1 MSSSSRCLEMWK
13 SSPTEA
19 DSVRRRSVL
28 QRSVAAMSIVATLAG
43 CATGAALRE
52 ARRAEERQDYD
63 VAVVEYNRA
72 LQRDPDNVDARTGL
86 QRAKLRASQE
96 HFTRARRFAANGRL
110 DEAAVEY
117 KLAVELNPDNPV
129 IVQELEQIQNQLRA
143 KVAIN
148 RDGKTDLEALVER
161 MKAQRLPG
169 TEIAAEPLPDEL
181 IFRSSPNDV
190 IIRALAQLAKVNVVF
205 DPAFR
210 PSPIS
215 IEIRNQTFAEAL
227 QSITASTQNFYRV
240 TAPRTITIIPDTAAK
255 RREYEEDI
263 VRTFYLSNADPKET
277 MDLLRVVIDARR
289 IGAIQG
295 TNAIT
300 ITDTA
305 ERVEAAGRLISIID
319 KARPEVMTDVELL
332 EVNRTRFT
340 EYGLQFA
347 SPGSAGINGI
357 ADANR
362 TGLTLDDLKNLS
374 GSQILMTQVPGVY
387 YRLLKQDRTTRVLA
401 NPQLR
406 SQVGYSAQAQFGDR
420 VPVPVTTFS
429 PIATGGVNQQPIT
442 SYNYEN
448 IGVNIDITPRTHMN
462 NEVTLALT
470 IQVTSISGT
479 GFGGLPTFGNRSIKT
494 TIRLKDGETNML
506 AGLIRDDERKVRDGI
521 PGLSDIPGI
530 GHLLGHSS
538 TDRTQTDVIVM
549 LTPRI
554 VRVLELSEEDLRAFQ
569 MGRDSGSTI
578 TAPGRLGGPPGGMP
592 LPGLPDEP
600 SIDRP
605 VIDPNVG
612 APLPG
617 APQPAKPVLPPAPP
631 PQTPPSPGQAP
642 PPR

>member
-1 MSSSSRCLEMWK
+1 MFSGLEPKRWV
-13 SSPTEA
+13 TA
-19 DSVRRRSVL
+19 L
-28 QRSVAAMSIVATLAG
+28 AIAAALAG
-43 CATGAALRE
+43 CITSAAMRE
-52 ARRAEERQDYD
+52 GRRAEERQDYD
-63 VAVVEYNRA
+63 LAVIEYTRA
-72 LQRDPDNVDARTGL
+72 LQQDPDNVNARTGL
-86 QRAKLRASQE
+86 QRARLRASQD
-96 HFTRARRFAANGRL
+96 HFTRARRFVGTGQL
-110 DEAAVEY
+110 EEAASEY
-117 KLAVELNPDNPV
+117 KLASELNPDNPV
-129 IVQELEQIQNQLRA
+129 IRDELEKTQNLLRA
-143 KVAIN
+143 KIAIN
-148 RDGKTDLEALVER
+148 RDGKTDLEALVDR
-161 MKAQRLPG
+161 MKSQRLPG
-169 TEIAAEPLPDEL
+169 LDVPAEPLPDEL
-181 IFRSSPNDV
+181 IFRDASNQI
-190 IIRALAQLAKVNVVF
+190 IIRALAQMAKVNVVF

-227 QSITASTQNFYRV
+227 QSITSSTQNFHRV
-240 TAPRTITIIPDTAAK
+240 TAPRTITIIPDTPAK

-263 VRTFYLSNADPKET
+263 VRTFYLSNADLKET
-277 MDLLRVVIDARR
+277 MDLLRIVIDARR
-289 IGAIQG
+289 IGGVQG

-305 ERVEAAGRLISIID
+305 ERIEAAGRLISMID

-332 EVNRTRFT
+332 EVNRTRLT

-347 SPGSAGINGI
+347 SAGSAGINGI
-357 ADANR
+357 ADVNKP
-362 TGLTLDDLKNLS
+362 GLTFDDLRNLT
-374 GSQILMTQVPGVY
+374 GAQVFMTQVPGLY

-406 SQVGYSAQAQFGDR
+406 SQVGYSAQAEFGDR

-442 SYNYEN
+442 SFNYEN
-448 IGVNIDITPRTHMN
+448 IGVNIDISPRTHMN

-479 GFGGLPTFGNRSIKT
+479 GFGGLPTFGNRLIKT

-538 TDRTQTDVIVM
+538 NERNQTDVIVM

-554 VRVLELSEEDLRAFQ
+554 VRVLELTEEDLRGFQ
-569 MGRDSGSTI
+569 MGRDSGAAGAVPS
-578 TAPGRLGGPPGGMP
+578 RLGAPPAGGVGLP
-592 LPGLPDEP
+592 LPEEPPVPGAEPDA
-600 SIDRP
+600 
-605 VIDPNVG
+605 G
-612 APLPG
+612 TPLPG
-617 APQPAKPVLPPAPP
+617 ASPQPGAMPQPAKPVLPPAPP
-631 PQTPPSPGQAP
+631 PQTPPNPGQAT

>member
-1 MSSSSRCLEMWK
+1 MSSGL
-13 SSPTEA
+13 
-19 DSVRRRSVL
+19 DRRRWVVAL
-28 QRSVAAMSIVATLAG
+28 LVAAALAG
-43 CATGAALRE
+43 CVTSAALRE
-52 ARRAEERQDYD
+52 GRRAEERQDYD
-63 VAVVEYNRA
+63 VAVVEYTRA
-72 LQRDPDNVDARTGL
+72 LQSDPDNVNARTGL
-86 QRAKLRASQE
+86 QRAKLRASQD
-96 HFTRARRFAANGRL
+96 HFTRARRFVGTGQL
-110 DEAAVEY
+110 EEAAAEY
-117 KLAVELNPDNPV
+117 KVASELNPDNPV
-129 IVQELEQIQNQLRA
+129 IREELEKTQNLLRA
-143 KVAIN
+143 KIAVN
-148 RDGKTDLEALVER
+148 RDGKTDLEALVDR
-161 MKAQRLPG
+161 MRAQRVPG
-169 TEIAAEPLPDEL
+169 LEVPAEALPDEL
-181 IFRSSPNDV
+181 IFRDASNQI
-190 IIRALAQLAKVNVVF
+190 IIRALAQMAKVNVVF

-227 QSITASTQNFYRV
+227 QSITGSTQNFYRV
-240 TAPRTITIIPDTAAK
+240 TAPRTITIIPDTPAK

-263 VRTFYLSNADPKET
+263 VRTFYLSNADLKET
-277 MDLLRVVIDARR
+277 MDLLRIVIDARR
-289 IGAIQG
+289 IGGVQG

-305 ERVEAAGRLISIID
+305 ERIEAAGRLIGMID

-332 EVNRTRFT
+332 EVNRSRLT

-347 SPGSAGINGI
+347 SPNSAGINGV
-357 ADANR
+357 ADVNKP
-362 TGLTLDDLKNLS
+362 GLTFDDLRNLT
-374 GSQILMTQVPGVY
+374 GAQVFMTQVPGLY

-442 SYNYEN
+442 SFNYEN
-448 IGVNIDITPRTHMN
+448 IGVNIDINPRTHMN

-479 GFGGLPTFGNRSIKT
+479 GFGGLPTFGNRLIKT

-538 TDRTQTDVIVM
+538 NERNQTDVIVM

-554 VRVLELSEEDLRAFQ
+554 VRVLELTEEDLRGFQ
-569 MGRDSGSTI
+569 MGRDSGAAGGLPPRIGVPAGGIPLPLPEEPQVPDAEPPDTEP
-578 TAPGRLGGPPGGMP
+578 AQPGALPQPGG
-592 LPGLPDEP
+592 
-600 SIDRP
+600 I
-605 VIDPNVG
+605 
-612 APLPG
+612 
-617 APQPAKPVLPPAPP
+617 PQPAKPVLPPPP
-631 PQTPPSPGQAP
+631 PQTPNPGQAQ

>member
-1 MSSSSRCLEMWK
+1 VFCRLEPKRWVTALAIAAALVGCVT
-13 SSPTEA
+13 S
-19 DSVRRRSVL
+19 
-28 QRSVAAMSIVATLAG
+28 AAM
-43 CATGAALRE
+43 RE
-52 ARRAEERQDYD
+52 GRRAEERQDYD
-63 VAVVEYNRA
+63 LAVIEYTRA
-72 LQRDPDNVDARTGL
+72 LQHDPDNVNARTGL
-86 QRAKLRASQE
+86 QRAKLRASQD
-96 HFTRARRFAANGRL
+96 HFTKARRLVGTGHL
-110 DEAAVEY
+110 EEAASEY
-117 KLAVELNPDNPV
+117 KVASELNPDNPV
-129 IVQELEQIQNQLRA
+129 IREELEKTQNLLRA
-143 KVAIN
+143 KIAVN
-148 RDGKTDLEALVER
+148 RDGKTDLEALVDR
-161 MKAQRLPG
+161 MKSQRLPG
-169 TEIAAEPLPDEL
+169 LDVPAEPLPDEL
-181 IFRSSPNDV
+181 VFRDASSQI
-190 IIRALAQLAKVNVVF
+190 IIRALAQMAKVNVVF

-215 IEIRNQTFAEAL
+215 IEIRNQTFGEAL
-227 QSITASTQNFYRV
+227 QSITASTQTFYRV
-240 TAPRTITIIPDTAAK
+240 TAPRTITIIPDTPAK

-263 VRTFYLSNADPKET
+263 VRTFYLSNADLKET
-277 MDLLRVVIDARR
+277 MDLLRIVIDARR
-289 IGAIQG
+289 IGGVQG

-305 ERVEAAGRLISIID
+305 ERIDAAGRLIGMID

-332 EVNRTRFT
+332 EVNRSRLT

-347 SPGSAGINGI
+347 SPNSAGINGV
-357 ADANR
+357 ADVNKPGMTFDDIR
-362 TGLTLDDLKNLS
+362 NLTGA
-374 GSQILMTQVPGVY
+374 QVFMTQVPGLY

-442 SYNYEN
+442 SFNYEN
-448 IGVNIDITPRTHMN
+448 IGVNIDINPRTHMN

-479 GFGGLPTFGNRSIKT
+479 GFGGLPTFGNRLVKT

-538 TDRTQTDVIVM
+538 NERNQTDVIVM

-554 VRVLELSEEDLRAFQ
+554 VRVLELTEEDLRGFQ
-569 MGRDSGSTI
+569 MGRDSGAAGS
-578 TAPGRLGGPPGGMP
+578 APPRLGAPAGGIGLP
-592 LPGLPDEP
+592 LPEEPPVPDAEP
-600 SIDRP
+600 
-605 VIDPNVG
+605 DPG

-617 APQPAKPVLPPAPP
+617 TPQQPGATTQPARPVLPPAPP
-631 PQTPPSPGQAP
+631 PQTPAPGQAP

>member
-1 MSSSSRCLEMWK
+1 ML
-13 SSPTEA
+13 
-19 DSVRRRSVL
+19 RRLPSKRSV
-28 QRSVAAMSIVATLAG
+28 VALAIAASLAG
-43 CATGAALRE
+43 CVTSAALRE

-63 VAVVEYNRA
+63 VAVVEFTRA
-72 LQRDPDNVDARTGL
+72 LQNDPDNIDARSGL
-86 QRAKLRASQE
+86 QRAKLRASQD
-96 HFTRARRFAANGRL
+96 HFTRARRLSGTGRL
-110 DEAAVEY
+110 EEAATEY
-117 KLAVELNPDNPV
+117 KIAAELNPDNPV
-129 IVQELEQIQNQLRA
+129 IAQELEQIQNQLRA
-143 KVAIN
+143 KIAIN
-148 RDGKTDLEALVER
+148 RDGKTELEALVDR
-161 MKAQRLPG
+161 MKGQRLPG
-169 TEIAAEPLPDEL
+169 LEVAAEALPDEL
-181 IFRSSPNDV
+181 IFRDASNQV
-190 IIRALAQLAKVNVVF
+190 IIRALAQMAKVNIVF

-227 QSITASTQNFYRV
+227 QSITASTQTFYRV
-240 TAPRTITIIPDTAAK
+240 TAPRTITIIPDTPAK

-263 VRTFYLSNADPKET
+263 VRTFYLSNADVKET
-277 MDLLRVVIDARR
+277 MDLLRIVIDARR
-289 IGAIQG
+289 IGAMQG

-305 ERVEAAGRLISIID
+305 ERIEAAGRLISIID

-332 EVNRTRFT
+332 EVNRSRFK

-347 SPGSAGINGI
+347 SPGSAGINGV
-357 ADANR
+357 ADVNKP
-362 TGLTLDDLKNLS
+362 GLTFDDLRNLT
-374 GSQILMTQVPGVY
+374 GSQIFMTQVPGVY
-387 YRLLKQDRTTRVLA
+387 YRLVKQDRTTRVLA

-442 SYNYEN
+442 SFNYEN

-479 GFGGLPTFGNRSIKT
+479 GFGGLPTFGNRLIKT

-506 AGLIRDDERKVRDGI
+506 AGLIRDDERKIRDGI

-538 TDRTQTDVIVM
+538 NEQNQTDVIVM

-554 VRVLELSEEDLRAFQ
+554 VRVLELTEEDLRGFQ
-569 MGRDSGSTI
+569 MGRDVGAAGGI
-578 TAPGRLGGPPGGMP
+578 TGGRIGGPAGGVMLP
-592 LPGLPDEP
+592 LPDQPP
-600 SIDRP
+600 P
-605 VIDPNVG
+605 PTTDPNV
-612 APLPG
+612 P
-617 APQPAKPVLPPAPP
+617 PQPGGAVQPVLPPAPQPQAP
-631 PQTPPSPGQAP
+631 PNPGQAT

>member
-1 MSSSSRCLEMWK
+1 MFSRFELK
-13 SSPTEA
+13 SPVA
-19 DSVRRRSVL
+19 VL
-28 QRSVAAMSIVATLAG
+28 AIVALLSG
-43 CATGAALRE
+43 CATGAAIRE

-63 VAVVEYNRA
+63 LAVVEYTRA
-72 LQRDPDNVDARTGL
+72 LQRAPNNVDARAGL
-86 QRAKLRASQE
+86 QRAKLRASQD
-96 HFTRARRFAANGRL
+96 HFTRARRLSATGRL
-110 DEAAVEY
+110 EEAASEY
-117 KLAVELNPDNPV
+117 KLAGELNPDNPV
-129 IVQELEQIQNQLRA
+129 IVAELEQTQNQLRA
-143 KVAIN
+143 RIAIN
-148 RDGKTDLEALVER
+148 RDGKTELEALVER
-161 MKAQRLPG
+161 MKRQRLPG
-169 TEIAAEPLPDEL
+169 LEVPADPLPDEL
-181 IFRSSPNDV
+181 IFRDASNQV
-190 IIRALAQLAKVNVVF
+190 IIRALAQMAKVNVVF

-210 PSPIS
+210 ASPIS

-227 QSITASTQNFYRV
+227 QSITGSTQTFYRV
-240 TAPRTITIIPDTAAK
+240 TAPRTITIIPDTPAK

-263 VRTFYLSNADPKET
+263 VRTFYLSNADLKET
-277 MDLLRVVIDARR
+277 MDLLRIVIDARR

-305 ERVEAAGRLISIID
+305 ERIEAAGRLISMID

-332 EVNRTRFT
+332 EVNRARLT

-347 SPGSAGINGI
+347 SPGSAGVNGS
-357 ADANR
+357 ADVNK
-362 TGLTLDDLKNLS
+362 TGLTFNDLKSLT

-406 SQVGYSAQAQFGDR
+406 SQVGYSAQAEFGDR

-462 NEVTLALT
+462 NEVTLALA
-470 IQVTSISGT
+470 IRVTSISGS
-479 GFGGLPTFGNRSIKT
+479 GFGGLPTFGNRLIKT

-530 GHLLGHSS
+530 GHLLGQSS
-538 TDRTQTDVIVM
+538 TDRNQTDVIVM

-554 VRVLELSEEDLRAFQ
+554 VRVLELTEEDLRGFQ
-569 MGRDSGSTI
+569 MGREGATGGI
-578 TAPGRLGGPPGGMP
+578 TGGRLGGPGVGIP
-592 LPGLPDEP
+592 LPAPEQPPAPNREPDSTP
-600 SIDRP
+600 
-605 VIDPNVG
+605 
-612 APLPG
+612 APG
-617 APQPAKPVLPPAPP
+617 APVQPLLPPAPA
-631 PQTPPSPGQAP
+631 PQTPPSRGQAP
-642 PPR
+642 QG

>member
-1 MSSSSRCLEMWK
+1 M
-13 SSPTEA
+13 EA
-19 DSVRRRSVL
+19 DSVLSRLGPKRL
-28 QRSVAAMSIVATLAG
+28 IAAALIVAALSG
-43 CATGAALRE
+43 CATSAALRE
-52 ARRAEERQDYD
+52 GRRAEERQDYD
-63 VAVVEYNRA
+63 LAVVEYSRA
-72 LQRDPDNVDARTGL
+72 LQLDPDNVNARTGL
-86 QRAKLRASQE
+86 QRAKLRASQD
-96 HFTRARRFAANGRL
+96 HFTQARRFAGTGRL
-110 DEAAVEY
+110 EEAATEY
-117 KLAVELNPDNPV
+117 KLANELNPDNPV

-143 KVAIN
+143 KIAIN
-148 RDGKTDLEALVER
+148 RGGKTDLEALVER
-161 MKAQRLPG
+161 MRAQRLPG
-169 TEIAAEPLPDEL
+169 LDVPAEPLPDEL
-181 IFRSSPNDV
+181 IFRNSPNDV
-190 IIRALAQLAKVNVVF
+190 IIRALANLAKVNVVF

-215 IEIRNQTFAEAL
+215 IEIRNQTFGEAL

-240 TAPRTITIIPDTAAK
+240 TAPRTVTVIPDTPAK

-263 VRTFYLSNADPKET
+263 VRTFYLSNADVKET
-277 MDLLRVVIDARR
+277 MDLLRIVIDARR

-305 ERVEAAGRLISIID
+305 ERVEAAGRLIGIID

-332 EVNRTRFT
+332 EVNRTRFA

-347 SPGSAGINGI
+347 SPGSAGINGTI
-357 ADANR
+357 DVNQP
-362 TGLTLDDLKNLS
+362 GLTLDDLRNLD
-374 GSQILMTQVPGVY
+374 GSQIFLTAVPGVY

-442 SYNYEN
+442 SFNYEN

-462 NEVTLALT
+462 NEVTLALN

-479 GFGGLPTFGNRSIKT
+479 GFGGLPTFGNRQIKT

-538 TDRTQTDVIVM
+538 NERNQTDVIVM

-554 VRVLELSEEDLRAFQ
+554 VRVLELSEDDLRAFQ
-569 MGRDSGSTI
+569 MGRDSSSTI
-578 TAPGRLGGPPGGMP
+578 TAPARFGAPAGGITIPPM
-592 LPGLPDEP
+592 PDEP
-600 SIDRP
+600 PIP
-605 VIDPNVG
+605 PAVDPNVG

-617 APQPAKPVLPPAPP
+617 TPQPIKPVLPPSPP
-631 PQTPPSPGQAP
+631 PQTPPSRGQAP
-642 PPR
+642 PR